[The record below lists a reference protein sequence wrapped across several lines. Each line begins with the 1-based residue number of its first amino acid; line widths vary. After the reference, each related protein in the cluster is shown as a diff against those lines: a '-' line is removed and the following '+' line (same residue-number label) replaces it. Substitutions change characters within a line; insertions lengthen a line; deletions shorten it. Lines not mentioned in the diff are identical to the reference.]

1 MAHSKHV
8 AIEMYA
14 GQAPS
19 RSGMERW
26 KDGGVDEDERAS
38 SGRNGETRPKSKRH
52 HQRSPPPREV
62 RA

>member
-8 AIEMYA
+8 VIKMYA

-19 RSGMERW
+19 RSDMEGW
-26 KDGGVDEDERAS
+26 KEGGVGEDERAG

-52 HQRSPPPREV
+52 YQMSLPFREA